1 MTPASKEK
9 AVVYCEREYLTA
21 NGKTAHG
28 LVRYT
33 DRYQIVGVVDSTAPA
48 GDAGAILD
56 GKNRGIPMFSSLE
69 EAYRETAPKIFIV
82 GAVSEG
88 GILPAGYGQAVDW
101 ALSCGLDVVSG
112 LHYFLSDN
120 EKFASMAAKNG
131 CSITDVRKI
140 FRDYKRFYTGE
151 VNQVGSIRIAS
162 LGTDSAIGKR
172 TTSVLLVQELRRRGR
187 KADMIFTG
195 QTGWMQGW
203 PHGVVLDA
211 MINDFVSG
219 GIEGAILD
227 SWKDERPE
235 FIIIE
240 GQGSLVHPFFPG
252 GFEIMA
258 AGQIHGFILQ
268 DAPGRPHL
276 DGFSGFPMPDPGRV
290 VKIAKLLSQR
300 PLIGIGINHEGLSQ
314 EAGRKA
320 KTKMEKR
327 FSVPVEDPVVDGVA
341 KTADAIEELCKT

>member
-1 MTPASKEK
+1 MTSTSKEK

-28 LVRYT
+28 LVRHT
-33 DRYQIVGVVDSTAPA
+33 DRYDVVGVVDSRAPS

-69 EAYRETAPKIFIV
+69 EAYRQTAPAVFIV

-88 GILPAGYGQAVDW
+88 GILPEGYDQAVAW
-101 ALSCGLDVVSG
+101 ALSRGLDVVSG

-151 VNQVGSIRIAS
+151 VSQVGSIRIAS

-172 TTSVLLVQELRRRGR
+172 TTSVLLVQELEQRGC

-203 PHGVVLDA
+203 SHGVVLDA

-227 SWKDERPE
+227 SWRDEKPE
-235 FIIIE
+235 VIIIE

-258 AGQIHGFILQ
+258 AGHIHGFILQ

-276 DGFSGFPMPDPGRV
+276 DGFPGFPMPDPGRV
-290 VKIAKLLSQR
+290 IKIAKLLSER
-300 PLIGIGINHEGLSQ
+300 PLIGIGLNHEGLSQ
-314 EAGRKA
+314 EEVKKA
-320 KTKMEKR
+320 KTKLKKR
-327 FSVPVEDPVVDGVA
+327 FKVPVEDPIVDGVA
-341 KTADAIEELCKT
+341 KTADAIEKLCKK

>member
-1 MTPASKEK
+1 MTLTSKEK
-9 AVVYCEREYLTA
+9 ALVYCERAYLTA

-28 LVRYT
+28 LVRHT
-33 DRYQIVGVVDSTAPA
+33 DRYDVVCVVDSTAPI
-48 GDAGAILD
+48 GDSGEILD

-69 EAYRETAPKIFIV
+69 EAYRKTAPKVFIV

-88 GILPAGYGQAVDW
+88 GVLPEGYGQAVAW
-101 ALSCGLDVVSG
+101 ALSRGLNVVSG

-120 EKFASMAAKNG
+120 KKFASMAAKNG

-151 VNQVGSIRIAS
+151 VSKVGSVRIAS

-172 TTSVLLVQELRRRGR
+172 TTSVLLVHELRRRGR

-219 GIEGAILD
+219 GIEGAILY
-227 SWKDERPE
+227 SWRDEQPE
-235 FIIIE
+235 FMIIE

-276 DGFSGFPMPDPGRV
+276 DGFPGFPMPDPGRV
-290 VKIAKLLSQR
+290 VKIAMLLSQR
-300 PLIGIGINHEGLSQ
+300 PLIGIGLNHEGLSQ
-314 EAGRKA
+314 EELKIV
-320 KTKMEKR
+320 KMKMEKR
-327 FSVPVEDPVVDGVA
+327 FNVPVEDPVVDGVA
-341 KTADAIEELCKT
+341 KTADAIEEHCKK

>member
-1 MTPASKEK
+1 MSKEK
-9 AVVYCEREYLTA
+9 ALVYCDREYLTT

-28 LVRYT
+28 LVRHT
-33 DRYQIVGVVDSTAPA
+33 DRYKVVGVVDSTAPSM
-48 GDAGAILD
+48 DAGALLD
-56 GKNRGIPMFSSLE
+56 GKNRGVPMFTSLE
-69 EAYRETAPKIFIV
+69 EACLKTTPRILII

-88 GILPAGYGQAVDW
+88 GVLPKGYDQAVAW
-101 ALSCGLDVVSG
+101 ALSRGLDVVSG

-120 EKFASMAAKNG
+120 KKFARMAAKNG
-131 CSITDVRKI
+131 CNITDVRKI
-140 FRDYKRFYTGE
+140 FRNYKRFYTGE
-151 VNQVGSIRIAS
+151 VSQVGSIRIAS

-172 TTSVLLVQELRRRGR
+172 TTAVLLVQELKRRGR
-187 KADMIFTG
+187 RADMIFTG

-219 GIEGAILD
+219 GIEGAIID
-227 SWKDERPE
+227 SWKNEQPDV
-235 FIIIE
+235 IIIE

-252 GFEIMA
+252 GFEIIA

-276 DGFSGFPMPDPGRV
+276 DGFPGFPMPDPGRV
-290 VKIAKLLSQR
+290 IKIAELLSQR
-300 PLIGIGINHEGLSQ
+300 PLIGIGLNNEGLSR
-314 EAGRKA
+314 EEVRKA

-327 FSVPVEDPVVDGVA
+327 FNVPVEDPVVEGVA
-341 KTADAIEELCKT
+341 KTADAIEKLCKK

>member
-28 LVRYT
+28 LVRHT
-33 DRYQIVGVVDSTAPA
+33 DRYNIVGVIDSTTSM
-48 GDAGAILD
+48 GDAGTVLD
-56 GKNRGIPMFSSLE
+56 GKKRGIPLFSSLE
-69 EAYRETAPKIFIV
+69 EAYRKTAPKVFIV

-88 GILPAGYGQAVDW
+88 GILPEGYDQAVAW
-101 ALSCGLDVVSG
+101 ALSRGLDVVSG

-120 EKFASMAAKNG
+120 EKFASIAAKNG

-151 VNQVGSIRIAS
+151 VKEVGSIRIAS

-172 TTSVLLVQELRRRGR
+172 TTSVLLVHELRRRGR

-227 SWKDERPE
+227 SWRDEQPE
-235 FIIIE
+235 VIIIE

-276 DGFSGFPMPDPGRV
+276 DGFPGFPMPDPGRV
-290 VKIAKLLSQR
+290 VKIAKLLSQCQ
-300 PLIGIGINHEGLSQ
+300 LIGIGLNHERLSQ
-314 EAGRKA
+314 KEVKKVKA
-320 KTKMEKR
+320 KMEKR
-327 FSVPVEDPVVDGVA
+327 FNVPVEDPIVDGVA
-341 KTADAIEELCKT
+341 KTADAIEKLCKK

>member
-1 MTPASKEK
+1 MTPGSMEK

-28 LVRYT
+28 LVRHT
-33 DRYQIVGVVDSTAPA
+33 DRYNVVGVVDSTTPM
-48 GDAGAILD
+48 GDAGEILD
-56 GKNRGIPMFSSLE
+56 GKNRGIPLFSSLE
-69 EAYRETAPKIFIV
+69 EAYRKTTPKVFIV

-88 GILPAGYGQAVDW
+88 GILPEGYDQAVAW
-101 ALSCGLDVVSG
+101 ALSRGLDVVSG

-120 EKFASMAAKNG
+120 KKFASMAAKNG

-140 FRDYKRFYTGE
+140 FREYKRFYTGE
-151 VNQVGSIRIAS
+151 VSQVGSIRIAS

-172 TTSVLLVQELRRRGR
+172 TTSVLLVHELRRRRR

-227 SWKDERPE
+227 SWRDETPE
-235 FIIIE
+235 VIIIE

-258 AGQIHGFILQ
+258 AGQIHGFLLQ

-276 DGFSGFPMPDPGRV
+276 DGFPGFPMPDPGRV

-300 PLIGIGINHEGLSQ
+300 QLIGIGLNHEGLSQ
-314 EAGRKA
+314 KKA
-320 KTKMEKR
+320 TKVKTKMEKR
-327 FSVPVEDPVVDGVA
+327 FNVPVEDPIVDGVA
-341 KTADAIEELCKT
+341 KTADAIEKLCKK